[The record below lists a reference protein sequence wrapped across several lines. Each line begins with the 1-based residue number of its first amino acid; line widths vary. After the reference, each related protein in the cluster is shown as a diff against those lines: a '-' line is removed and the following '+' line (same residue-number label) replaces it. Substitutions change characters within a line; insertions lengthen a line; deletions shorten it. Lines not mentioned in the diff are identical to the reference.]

1 MLPQVSII
9 CTIVGLSARTATL
22 HQAGVGVLIKGVY
35 EYVVPGTTFLVMI
48 FLAIESNL
56 AAGKIVRGTEK

>member
-1 MLPQVSII
+1 MLLQVSIS

-22 HQAGVGVLIKGVY
+22 QQAGMGVLIKGVY

-48 FLAIESNL
+48 FLAIE
-56 AAGKIVRGTEK
+56 

>member
-1 MLPQVSII
+1 M
-9 CTIVGLSARTATL
+9 VGLSARTGIL
-22 HQAGVGVLIKGVY
+22 QQAGMGVLIKAVF

>member
-1 MLPQVSII
+1 MLPQVSIS
-9 CTIVGLSARTATL
+9 CTMVGLSARTGIL
-22 HQAGVGVLIKGVY
+22 QQAGMDVLIKGVF